1 MVHEPGTEHK
11 RDSRGQSRLIEWHGS
26 YCRYRS
32 VWYTARCDKW
42 NRRSA
47 IGDHGVGGGAKPM
60 SEPSK
65 ENGSL
70 LEQVL
75 QRTLAD
81 LAASG
86 TWDAESL
93 ESLSSLLTIST
104 TLSQNSLMAVLRSR
118 DTEEKG

>member
-1 MVHEPGTEHK
+1 
-11 RDSRGQSRLIEWHGS
+11 
-26 YCRYRS
+26 
-32 VWYTARCDKW
+32 
-42 NRRSA
+42 
-47 IGDHGVGGGAKPM
+47 M

-93 ESLSSLLTIST
+93 ESLKSLLTIST
-104 TLSQNSLMAVLRSR
+104 TLSQNSLMAFLRSR